1 MDKYFLWERFFT
13 NLPKLAAKL
22 PLTFQ
27 MVILSSIIGTLFA
40 LVIAG
45 IRLKKIPVLSEV
57 LRVFIS
63 FERGTPMLVQLLIV
77 YFAFPM
83 LLEWLFDWDTRE
95 WDRVTFVIITFVLN
109 EGAFLSETFRASIL
123 AIPKLQREAALSCG
137 LTSSQA
143 FFRIVLPQAIRI
155 AIPSWG
161 MNFIGLFAQTSLVFM
176 IGVIDILGLAT
187 AIGTSTGHALESYI
201 IVAIFF
207 VIINVA
213 LRLGLAKL
221 ERALDYAGSRKEKQG
236 ALA

>member
-27 MVILSSIIGTLFA
+27 MVILSSLFGTVLA

-45 IRLKKIPVLSEV
+45 VRLRKIPVVNEI

-83 LLEWLFDWDTRE
+83 LLEWLFDIDTRE

-123 AIPKLQREAALSCG
+123 AIP
-137 LTSSQA
+137 
-143 FFRIVLPQAIRI
+143 RIQP
-155 AIPSWG
+155 
-161 MNFIGLFAQTSLVFM
+161 
-176 IGVIDILGLAT
+176 
-187 AIGTSTGHALESYI
+187 
-201 IVAIFF
+201 
-207 VIINVA
+207 
-213 LRLGLAKL
+213 
-221 ERALDYAGSRKEKQG
+221 
-236 ALA
+236 